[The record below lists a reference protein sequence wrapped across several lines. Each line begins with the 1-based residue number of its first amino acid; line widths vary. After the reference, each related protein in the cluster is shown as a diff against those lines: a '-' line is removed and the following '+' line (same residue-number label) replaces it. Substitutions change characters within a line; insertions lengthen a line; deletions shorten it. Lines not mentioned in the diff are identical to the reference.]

1 MRNRRLRDKILRTIF
16 TGVHFLLIIT
26 LWNCTPVKRL
36 SPSVEMPE
44 QFINSP
50 KGLSVSASNEKWWE
64 EFKDETLNSL
74 VEKALRENHDIKVA
88 IEKVNQARALLGVS
102 RAERFPTVSL
112 NLSAS
117 RQRQSIQTNTFNINL
132 VASYEADLWGRLSS
146 EEARAEAALLS
157 LEETKRLIMQ
167 RVIADVVNLY
177 INIRALRERL
187 LIKQEKIKNAEENLR
202 LIETRYRLGVSSY
215 LEVLQA
221 RATLEETRSEM
232 EPLRRRLKDTLY
244 RLSVLIGEYPS
255 EIETSSEPL
264 SGYVQSLEPV
274 PVGLPSELLM
284 RRPDL
289 RVESLRAEEAFQ
301 ALKVARAMRFPS
313 IALTATGGWSSS
325 ELKGLFRPESLLW
338 QLSLGMVQPLFNAG
352 KLKQQEKAAL
362 SLYKQK
368 LINYARVVLRAF
380 YEVERALADRKS
392 LYTERQKLYSLMNS
406 LDRTYRA
413 ALERYRQGLVG
424 FETVLQAQRQF
435 FNAKEALIN
444 TDEAILINRVF
455 LYRAL
460 GGKWTTEEGEKQ

>member
-1 MRNRRLRDKILRTIF
+1 MRNKRLRNKILRAIF
-16 TGVHFLLIIT
+16 TGATFLVIIT

-36 SPSVEMPE
+36 YPSVETPE

-50 KGLSVSASNEKWWE
+50 KGFSVSTSNEKWWE
-64 EFKDETLNSL
+64 EFKDETLNRL
-74 VEKALRENHDIKVA
+74 VEKAIRENYDIKVA
-88 IEKVNQARALLGVS
+88 IERVNQARALLGVKG
-102 RAERFPTVSL
+102 AERFPTVNL
-112 NLSAS
+112 NLSVS
-117 RQRQSIQTNTFNINL
+117 RQRQSTQTNTFNINL

-146 EEARAEAALLS
+146 EEVRAETALMS
-157 LEETKRLIMQ
+157 LKETKRLIMH

-177 INIRALRERL
+177 INIKALRERL
-187 LIKQEKIKNAEENLR
+187 LIKREKIKNVEENLR

-221 RATLEETRSEM
+221 RATLEETRSEI
-232 EPLRRRLKDTLY
+232 EPLRRHLKDILY

-255 EIETSSEPL
+255 EIETSSVPL
-264 SGYVQSLEPV
+264 SGYVQNLEPV

-289 RVESLRAEEAFQ
+289 RVESLKTEEAFQ
-301 ALKVARAMRFPS
+301 ALKVTRTMRFPS

-338 QLSLGMVQPLFNAG
+338 QLSLGVVQHLFNAG

-362 SLYKQK
+362 SLYKQR
-368 LINYARVVLRAF
+368 LTNYAKVVLRAF
-380 YEVERALADRKS
+380 YEVEKALADRKS

-406 LDRTYRA
+406 LDRTYRT

-460 GGKWTTEEGEKQ
+460 GGKWTTEEGDKQ